1 MRLAKSKEYEMAIKI
16 AGEIEKSFYN
26 STKLTK
32 KELQNI
38 AKTASTTSSG
48 ISQSF
53 SKGLKDAA
61 PAFEG
66 IEKAGAAA
74 FHAVATAATV
84 AATAV
89 AAVVAASVAV
99 GASFEAQM
107 STVQAISGASAS
119 EMEDLNDL
127 AKELGATTQF
137 TATEVGQAMEYM
149 AMAGWKTQDMLD
161 GMAGVLNLAAASGE
175 DLATTSDIVTDAM
188 TAFGMGAD
196 EVDHFADVL
205 AATATNSNTTV
216 SMMGESFT
224 YAASLAGALGYSIE
238 DTSIALGLMAN
249 SGIKASQAGTA
260 LRKFFS
266 ETTNGAKVSA
276 RAFGDMEI
284 ATTNSDGSMRDLKD
298 IIVDLRG
305 AFSQM
310 TESEKAANAEA
321 IAGKTGMSGLLAI
334 VNASETDYTKLTN
347 AIYDCTGAAEEMAD
361 IRLDNLSGDVTI
373 FKSALEGVGIQIYEG
388 LNEPL
393 REAVQWATQM
403 LGKFSTKLASSG
415 FLEEIGK
422 KLPTVIRKTE
432 EFTEAL
438 TKFAQ
443 PFLTVAGWLVEHPG
457 VIVGAIVGIGT
468 AIATYKVA
476 SGIMSIVTALG
487 ALGPVGWAILGIAG
501 VAAVITGIGTAV
513 KKSAAEA
520 KKANLA
526 SHFGDISLS
535 LEDLDEVASHVIS
548 NGNLGTLQEALS
560 KFDELDNL
568 QRNIDETVQSLN
580 KANWKVSIGMEL
592 TDEEKDQYQSDI
604 ADYVANCQ
612 QYLQDDQYALTLAIG
627 VLTDGVD
634 GSDNVITKVNDFYAD
649 KQQEL
654 ADLGTKLNETI
665 TEAFQ
670 DGLLDIDEVKEI
682 TELQAQIAEIQ
693 SQLAGSSFDANLDL
707 LSMKYSGGD
716 LDAESFANLQAE
728 IQKQVDEAVSGY
740 DEAYTASV
748 QKIDIM
754 LDDGAIDQSEYD
766 SMLQT
771 LKEGYLENVG
781 EIELKANNF
790 QLDTIMQQYS
800 DELGDAMPEFQ
811 SAVDE
816 ALQGSTDY
824 INSGLDDMEL
834 NWNVLFSDI
843 GDWDGLDKDTKAALT
858 ELYEQMAPSVEQLEE
873 LKAKYKEYGM
883 EIPQSI
889 QDGINDTSKLGA
901 MTGNYDAIWNALG
914 DAAESSEA
922 HTAAIQKAQEQG
934 WYVPEELATAIE
946 DNKSAVSD
954 ATDALNEQLKADFDR
969 VFSAGFKIDVPV
981 EFNLIKQNTQTE
993 GWAALANPGN
1003 VAKHAAGGIFTQAHM
1018 GIVAEAGTES
1028 VIPVDGSNENAVSLW
1043 TQTGQ
1048 MMGLLGSGEDE
1059 SSGVD
1064 SFETL
1069 YNDIPAEQ
1077 NSQEVKIEYNPT
1089 FQFYGEAPS
1098 KEDLK
1103 EATDDAQEKFNR
1115 MMDNYMRQNSRLKF
1129 S

>member
-1 MRLAKSKEYEMAIKI
+1 MALGGVMIKL
-16 AGEIEKSFYN
+16 GSDY
-26 STKLTK
+26 
-32 KELQNI
+32 
-38 AKTASTTSSG
+38 
-48 ISQSF
+48 
-53 SKGLKDAA
+53 DD
-61 PAFEG
+61 
-66 IEKAGAAA
+66 
-74 FHAVATAATV
+74 
-84 AATAV
+84 
-89 AAVVAASVAV
+89 
-99 GASFEAQM
+99 QM
-107 STVQAISGASAS
+107 STVQAISGASTS
-119 EMEDLNDL
+119 EMNDLNDL

-149 AMAGWKTQDMLD
+149 AMAGWKTQDMLN

-276 RAFGDMEI
+276 NAFGEMEI

-321 IAGKTGMSGLLAI
+321 IAGKTGMSGLLAV
-334 VNASETDYTKLTN
+334 VNASEADYNKLTN
-347 AIYDCTGAAEEMAD
+347 AIYDCTGAAEKMAD
-361 IRLDNLSGDVTI
+361 IRLDNLAGDVTI
-373 FKSALEGVGIQIYEG
+373 FKSALEGVGIQIYDD

-393 REAVQWATQM
+393 RMAVQWATEM
-403 LGKFSTKLASSG
+403 LGKFSKKLSSSG
-415 FLEEIGK
+415 FLSDLAK
-422 KLPTVIRKTE
+422 KLPTVSRKTE

-438 TKFAQ
+438 VKFSK
-443 PFLTVAGWLVEHPG
+443 PFLAVGEWLIEHPG
-457 VIVGAIVGIGT
+457 VIVGTIVGIGT
-468 AIATYKVA
+468 AIETYKVA
-476 SGIMSIVTALG
+476 SGIMSMVTALS
-487 ALGPVGWAILGIAG
+487 ALGPVGWTILGIAG
-501 VAAVITGIGTAV
+501 VAAVITGIGVSV

-526 SHFGDISLS
+526 AHFGNISLS
-535 LEDLDEVASHVIS
+535 LEDLDEVAGHVIS

-560 KFDELDNL
+560 KFSELDEL
-568 QRNIDETVQSLN
+568 QRNIDETVSSLR

-604 ADYVANCQ
+604 ADYVADCQ
-612 QYLQDDQYALTLAIG
+612 QYLTDDQYALTLAIG

-634 GSDNVITKVNDFYAD
+634 GGDNVITKVNDFYAD

-654 ADLGTKLNETI
+654 ADLGTQLNQTI
-665 TEAFQ
+665 TDAFQ

-682 TELQAQIAEIQ
+682 TELQSQIAEIQ
-693 SQLAGSSFDANLDL
+693 SQLAGSNFDANLDL

-716 LDAESFANLQAE
+716 LDAESFQNLQAE

-754 LDDGAIDQSEYD
+754 LDDGAIDKTEYD

-781 EIELKANNF
+781 DIELKANNF
-790 QLDTIMQQYS
+790 QLNTIMEQYS

-811 SAVDE
+811 SAIDD
-816 ALQGSTDY
+816 ALQNSTDY
-824 INSGLDDMEL
+824 INSGLGNMEL

-843 GDWDGLDKDTKAALT
+843 EDWDGLDKDTKAALT
-858 ELYEQMAPSVEQLEE
+858 ELYEQMAPSVEDLEN

-922 HTAAIQKAQEQG
+922 HTAAIDKVKEQG
-934 WYVPEELATAIE
+934 RYVPEELATAIE
-946 DNKSAVSD
+946 DNKAAVSD
-954 ATDALNEQLKADFDR
+954 ATNVLNDQLKADFDR
-969 VFSAGFKIDVPV
+969 VFGAGFNIDVPIT
-981 EFNLIKQNTQTE
+981 FNPIPQNSPTQ
-993 GWAALANPGN
+993 GWAALANPPAS

-1028 VIPVDGSNENAVSLW
+1028 VIPIDGSDNAVSLW
-1043 TQTGQ
+1043 QQTGQ
-1048 MMGLLGSGEDE
+1048 MMGLLGTGNDTSIEG
-1059 SSGVD
+1059 D
-1064 SFETL
+1064 SIENL
-1069 YNDIPAEQ
+1069 YNDMPEEQ
-1077 NSQEVKIEYNPT
+1077 NSQSVKIEYNPT

-1103 EATDDAQEKFNR
+1103 EATDEAQEKFNR
-1115 MMDNYMRQNSRLKF
+1115 MMDNYIRQNNRLSF